1 MKIGILQTG
10 IAADALIG
18 KHGDYPD
25 SFEVMLQG
33 RGLEFEVFQVINGI
47 FPPNANVCE
56 GWLVTGSKHGAYEP
70 HDWIPP
76 LEDLIRE
83 IYAAD
88 LPMVGVCFGH
98 QVIAQALGGKVE
110 KFSGGWGVGNFTYA
124 DKNGE
129 NAITLN
135 AYHQDQ
141 VVEAPACATG
151 VLGNDFCENAIL
163 TYGDKAYT
171 MQPHPEF
178 STQYIR
184 DLIAE
189 RAIGVIDE
197 EVLAQARRKLME
209 NVDAQKAADQFE
221 AFFKRGK

>member
-10 IAADALIG
+10 IAADALIP

-25 SFEVMLQG
+25 NFEVLLQG
-33 RGLEFEVFQVINGI
+33 RGFEFEVFQVVNGV
-47 FPPNANVCE
+47 FPADANVCE

-76 LEDLIRE
+76 LETLIRE

-88 LPMVGVCFGH
+88 LPMIGVCFGH
-98 QVIAQALGGKVE
+98 QIIAQALGGTVK
-110 KFSGGWGVGNFTYA
+110 KFDGGWGIGNFTYT
-124 DKNGE
+124 DESGE
-129 NAITLN
+129 NTITLN

-141 VVEAPACATG
+141 VITAPECATD
-151 VLGNDFCENAIL
+151 VLGNDFCANAVL
-163 TYGDKAYT
+163 TYGTNAFT

-184 DLIAE
+184 DLIDA
-189 RAIGVIDE
+189 RAIGVVDND
-197 EVLAQARRKLME
+197 VLELARRKLME

-221 AFFKRGK
+221 AFLKRTK

>member
-10 IAADALIG
+10 IAADALIP

-25 SFEVMLQG
+25 NFEVMLHG
-33 RGLEFEVFQVINGI
+33 RGLEFEVFQVVNGV
-47 FPPNANVCE
+47 FPTSVNACE

-70 HDWIPP
+70 HAWIPP
-76 LEDLIRE
+76 LEELIRE

-98 QVIAQALGGKVE
+98 QIIAQALGGKVE
-110 KFSGGWGVGNFTYA
+110 KYSGGWGVGNFTYA

-141 VVEAPACATG
+141 VVQAPECATD
-151 VLGNDFCENAIL
+151 VLGNDFCANAIL
-163 TYGDKAYT
+163 TYGNKAYT

-189 RAIGVIDE
+189 RAIGVIDDDI
-197 EVLAQARRKLME
+197 LAKANSQLME

>member
-10 IAADALIG
+10 IAADALIS
-18 KHGDYPD
+18 KYGDYPD
-25 SFEVMLQG
+25 SFKVMLQG
-33 RGLEFEVFQVINGI
+33 RGLEFEVFKVLQGE
-47 FPPNANVCE
+47 FPTDPSVCE
-56 GWLVTGSKHGAYEP
+56 GWLVTGSKHGSYEQ

-76 LEDLIRE
+76 LEDLIRD
-83 IYAAD
+83 IYAAG
-88 LPMVGVCFGH
+88 LPMIGVCFGH

-110 KFSGGWGVGNFTYA
+110 KSSKGWGVGNYTYT

-141 VVEAPACATG
+141 VVEAPACATD

-163 TYGDKAYT
+163 TYGTKAYT

-184 DLIAE
+184 DLIEA
-189 RAIGVIDE
+189 RAIGVIDDD
-197 EVLAQARRKLME
+197 VLADSRSKLME
-209 NVDAQKAADQFE
+209 DVDAQKAADQFE
-221 AFFKRGK
+221 AFFKYGK